1 MFSNNDMISSR
12 QIKRLLIFDLFG
24 ISSLLLPTQLAGTGG
39 GMGIWC
45 ILAGIGLALFYLWML
60 QICLGRAAQD
70 YLEYLSQGFGTFL
83 AKLFYVCYGLIC
95 IMAGAY
101 TSKLLSELMCD
112 SLLDSRE
119 FPVALLIVL
128 LLALYGGIAGLE
140 ARARVY
146 EIMFWVLVIPLLVM
160 LALCV
165 RQVQAIQWFPIVG
178 HMDEEAAMGFWS
190 GAWRCFMAFLP
201 LTFLLFLVP
210 NVKDKKKTGYAA
222 VCALTVSGLA
232 LCIIYLILL
241 GIFGSRALMQ
251 EQYPIITLMGM
262 VKIPG
267 EFIKRLDALMV
278 GVWFFTLYAMIG
290 SSLYYGVSILRR
302 AFAKSAA
309 DKNAAQK
316 NEPYKKSCYFAAAAA
331 VYGIAY
337 GFYLLPETEHLA
349 GRLFAYI
356 GVPFLMLVPMLSLFL
371 CRGKA
376 HNKGSRVRTNET
388 DHDERK
394 GVDEC

>member
-1 MFSNNDMISSR
+1 MFSNNDMISPR

-24 ISSLLLPTQLAGTGG
+24 IGSLLLPAQLAKADGGT
-39 GMGIWC
+39 GIWC
-45 ILAGIGLALFYLWML
+45 ILAGIGLAFFYLWML
-60 QICLGRAAQD
+60 QICLGRASQD

-83 AKLFYVCYGLIC
+83 AKLFYGCYSLIF
-95 IMAGAY
+95 IVAGAY
-101 TSKLLSELMCD
+101 TAKLLSELMCE

-119 FPVALLIVL
+119 FPITLMLVL
-128 LLALYGGIAGLE
+128 ALALYGGIAGLE

-146 EIMFWVLVIPLLVM
+146 EVLFWVLVIPLVVM
-160 LALCV
+160 LLLCI
-165 RQVQAIQWFPIVG
+165 RQVQAVQWFPLVG
-178 HMDEEAAMGFWS
+178 QVDRAAAAGFWS

-222 VCALTVSGLA
+222 VCALTVSGAA
-232 LCIIYLILL
+232 LIMIYLILL
-241 GIFGSRALMQ
+241 GIFGSGALAQ
-251 EQYPIITLMGM
+251 EQYPVITLMGM

-290 SSLYYGVSILRR
+290 SSLYYGVSIMRR
-302 AFAKSAA
+302 IFRKGGAEKNSQKKEAPYQKSGF
-309 DKNAAQK
+309 
-316 NEPYKKSCYFAAAAA
+316 FAAAVI

-337 GFYLLPETEHLA
+337 GFYIAPQTEDLA
-349 GRLFAYI
+349 GRLFI
-356 GVPFLMLVPMLSLFL
+356 WGGMPFLMLVPLFSLFL

-376 HNKGSRVRTNET
+376 QVHKSSKKRSNDMDQG
-388 DHDERK
+388 
-394 GVDEC
+394 